1 MFSLEYKTKRNYNAR
16 IKELFAGK
24 KIIFMVSI
32 KLPDSSVLS
41 FDGQTSGADIAA
53 KIGPG
58 LAKAALA
65 VKVNGKLQD
74 LATPITTDAEIDII
88 TSKSPEGL
96 DIIRHT
102 CSHVMA
108 QAVQELYPETQVT
121 IGPSIE
127 NGFYYDFARK
137 TPFTP
142 ADLEAIEKK
151 MAEIVDRDEPIV
163 REEKPRGEAI
173 AFFKEKGEKYKVELI
188 EDLPADAVISFYRQ
202 GGFIDLC
209 RGPHLPSTGKVGK
222 AFKLMKVAG
231 AYWRGDSSRE
241 QLQRIYGTA
250 WADKKAL
257 DAYLVQLEEAEKRD
271 HRKLGREMDLFH
283 FEDVAPGDI
292 FWHPHGWTLF
302 QTLINYLRKRQND
315 VGYVEINTPQIMD
328 RVLWETSGHWDWYRE
343 NMFTTEIEDRVYC
356 VKPMNCP
363 GGILVFKQGIKSYRD
378 LPQYIAEFGRVHR
391 YEASGAI
398 HGLFRVRAFT
408 QDDAHIFC
416 TPEQLED
423 ECQKVVRLMLDIYD
437 AFGLKDVSIKLS
449 TRPAERIG
457 ADELWDKTETALAQA
472 LTDMGYQYTLNPGD
486 GAFYGPKLDFKVKDA
501 IGREWQLGTLQVDMN
516 LPERF
521 DVSYIGEDGEKHRPI
536 MLHRALFGSLER
548 FTGIMIEH
556 YAGKFPFWLAP
567 LQVVVATITDEGND
581 YAKEVLAALK
591 KAGIRAEI
599 DLRNEKISYKIRE
612 HSLKKVPVMLVIG
625 KKETADQTV
634 TIRRLGQEKQETL
647 ALSDVIAKLKAEA
660 VWPHIDE

>member
-1 MFSLEYKTKRNYNAR
+1 
-16 IKELFAGK
+16 
-24 KIIFMVSI
+24 MVSI
-32 KLPDSSVLS
+32 TLPDNSKLEFEGSV
-41 FDGQTSGADIAA
+41 TGADIAA
-53 KIGPG
+53 KIGAG

-65 VKVNGKLQD
+65 VNINGTPAD
-74 LATPITTDAEIDII
+74 LSTPITTDAAVDVV
-88 TSKSPEGL
+88 TSKSQQGL
-96 DIIRHT
+96 DILRHT

-108 QAVQELYPETQVT
+108 QAVKELYPDAQVT
-121 IGPSIE
+121 IGPAVE
-127 NGFYYDFARK
+127 NGFYYDFARE

-142 ADLEAIEKK
+142 ADLEKIEQR
-151 MAEIVDRDEPIV
+151 MAEIVDRDERIV
-163 REEKPRGEAI
+163 REEKSREDAI
-173 AFFKEKGEKYKVELI
+173 KFFRDKGEKYKVELI
-188 EDLPADAVISFYRQ
+188 EDLPEGATISFYTQ
-202 GGFIDLC
+202 GGFTDLC
-209 RGPHLPSTGKVGK
+209 RGPHLPSTGKLGK

-257 DAYLVQLEEAEKRD
+257 DAYLTQLEEAEKRD
-271 HRKLGREMDLFH
+271 HRRLGREMDLFH
-283 FEDVAPGDI
+283 FEEVAPGDI

-302 QTLINYLRKRQND
+302 QTLIDYERKRQNAA
-315 VGYVEINTPQIMD
+315 GYVEINTPQIMD

-343 NMFTTEIEDRVYC
+343 NMFTTTIEDRVYC

-378 LPQYIAEFGRVHR
+378 LPQYVAEFGRVHR

-416 TPEQLED
+416 TPEQLEE
-423 ECQKVVRLMLDIYD
+423 ECQKVVRLMLSIYD
-437 AFGLKDVSIKLS
+437 AFGLKEVSIKLS
-449 TRPAERIG
+449 TRPDERIG
-457 ADELWDKTETALAQA
+457 SDELWDKTETALAQA
-472 LTDMGYQYTLNPGD
+472 LTDMGYEYTLNPGD

-556 YAGKFPFWLAP
+556 YAGKFPFWMAP
-567 LQVVVATITDEGND
+567 LQVVVATITSDGDD
-581 YAKEVLAALK
+581 YAEKVCKLLK
-591 KAGIRAEI
+591 KNGIRAEL
-599 DLRNEKISYKIRE
+599 DTRNEKINYKVRE

-625 KKETADQTV
+625 KREAAEETVAV
-634 TIRRLGQEKQETL
+634 RRLGQDKQEVL
-647 ALSDVIAKLKAEA
+647 ALNDAIAKLVKEAEM
-660 VWPHIDE
+660 PLLED

>member
-1 MFSLEYKTKRNYNAR
+1 
-16 IKELFAGK
+16 
-24 KIIFMVSI
+24 MVSI

-41 FDGQTSGADIAA
+41 FDGTTDGARIAA
-53 KIGPG
+53 RIGAG

-65 VKVNGKLQD
+65 IKVNGKLQD
-74 LATPITTDAEIDII
+74 LATPIASDADIDIV
-88 TSKSPEGL
+88 TAKSPEGL
-96 DIIRHT
+96 GIIRHT

-121 IGPSIE
+121 IGPAIE
-127 NGFYYDFARK
+127 NGFYYDFAREK
-137 TPFTP
+137 PFTP
-142 ADLEAIEKK
+142 ADLEAIEKR
-151 MAEIVDRDEPIV
+151 MAEIVDRDEPIA
-163 REEKPRGEAI
+163 REEKTREDAI
-173 AFFKEKGEKYKVELI
+173 AYFKNRGEKYKVELI

-202 GGFIDLC
+202 GDFVDLC

-343 NMFTTEIEDRVYC
+343 NMFTTTIEDRVFC

-391 YEASGAI
+391 YEASGAL

-449 TRPAERIG
+449 TRPDERIG

-472 LTDMGYQYTLNPGD
+472 LTDMGYKYTLNPGD

-521 DVSYIGEDGEKHRPI
+521 DVTYIGEDGEKHRPI

-567 LQVVVATITDEGND
+567 VQAVVATITDDGDE
-581 YAKEVLAALK
+581 YAAEVVKALK

-612 HSLKKVPVMLVIG
+612 HSLKKVPVVLVIG
-625 KKETADQTV
+625 KKEAADKTV

-647 ALSDVIAKLKAEA
+647 ALGDVIAKLTAESA
-660 VWPHIDE
+660 WPHIEE

>member
-1 MFSLEYKTKRNYNAR
+1 
-16 IKELFAGK
+16 
-24 KIIFMVSI
+24 MVSI

-41 FDGQTSGADIAA
+41 FDGATDGAQIAA
-53 KIGPG
+53 KIGAG

-65 VKVNGKLQD
+65 IKVNGKLQD
-74 LATPITTDAEIDII
+74 LATPIASDADIDII
-88 TSKSPEGL
+88 TAKSPEGL

-121 IGPSIE
+121 IGPAIE
-127 NGFYYDFARK
+127 NGFYYDFAREK
-137 TPFTP
+137 PFTL
-142 ADLEAIEKK
+142 ADLEAIEKR
-151 MAEIVDRDEPIV
+151 MAEIVDRDEPVV
-163 REEKPRGEAI
+163 REEKSREDAI
-173 AFFKEKGEKYKVELI
+173 AFFKNKGEKYKVELI

-202 GGFIDLC
+202 GDFIDLC

-343 NMFTTEIEDRVYC
+343 NMFTTTIEDRVFC

-391 YEASGAI
+391 YEASGAL

-416 TPEQLED
+416 TPEQLEN

-472 LTDMGYQYTLNPGD
+472 LTDMGYKYTLNPGD

-567 LQVVVATITDEGND
+567 VQAVVATITDDGDE
-581 YAKEVLAALK
+581 YAAEVVKALK

-612 HSLKKVPVMLVIG
+612 HSLKKVPVVLVIG
-625 KKETADQTV
+625 KKEAADKTV

-647 ALSDVIAKLKAEA
+647 ALGDVVAKLTAEA
-660 VWPHIDE
+660 AWPHIED

>member
-1 MFSLEYKTKRNYNAR
+1 
-16 IKELFAGK
+16 
-24 KIIFMVSI
+24 MVSI

-41 FDGQTSGADIAA
+41 FDGQTSGAEIAA

-74 LATPITTDAEIDII
+74 LATPITADADIDVI
-88 TSKSPEGL
+88 TAKSPEGL

-121 IGPSIE
+121 IGPAIE
-127 NGFYYDFARK
+127 NGFYYDFARE

-163 REEKPRGEAI
+163 REEKPRDEAI
-173 AFFKEKGEKYKVELI
+173 AFFKGKGEKYKVELI
-188 EDLPADAVISFYRQ
+188 KDLPADAVISFYRQ

-257 DAYLVQLEEAEKRD
+257 DAYLLQLEEAEKRD

-437 AFGLKDVSIKLS
+437 AFGLKDVNIKLS

-521 DVSYIGEDGEKHRPI
+521 DVSYVGEDGEKHRPI

-612 HSLKKVPVMLVIG
+612 HSLKKVPIMLVIG
-625 KKETADQTV
+625 KKEAADHTV

-647 ALSDVIAKLKAEA
+647 ALNDVIAKLKTEA
-660 VWPHIDE
+660 AWPHIEE

>member
-1 MFSLEYKTKRNYNAR
+1 
-16 IKELFAGK
+16 
-24 KIIFMVSI
+24 MVSI
-32 KLPDSSVLS
+32 ILPDNSKLD
-41 FDGQTSGADIAA
+41 FAGQVTGEEVAA
-53 KIGPG
+53 KIGAG

-65 VKVNGKLQD
+65 IKVNGKLTD
-74 LATPITTDAEIDII
+74 LSTPITTDATVDVI
-88 TSKSPEGL
+88 TAKSPEGL
-96 DIIRHT
+96 DILRHT

-108 QAVQELYPETQVT
+108 EAVKELYPETQVT
-121 IGPSIE
+121 IGPSVE
-127 NGFYYDFARK
+127 NGFYYDFARA

-142 ADLEAIEKK
+142 ADLEAIEKR
-151 MAEIVDRDEPIV
+151 MAEIVNRDEKIV
-163 REEKPRGEAI
+163 REEKSREDALN
-173 AFFKEKGEKYKVELI
+173 FFKAKGEKYKVELI
-188 EDLPADAVISFYRQ
+188 EDLPEAETISFYRQ
-202 GGFIDLC
+202 GDFIDLC
-209 RGPHLPSTGKVGK
+209 RGPHLPSTGKLGK

-271 HRKLGREMDLFH
+271 HRRLGKEMDLFH
-283 FEDVAPGDI
+283 FEDVAPGDV

-302 QTLINYLRKRQND
+302 QTLIDYERRRQNNA
-315 VGYVEINTPQIMD
+315 GYVEINTPQIMD

-343 NMFTTEIEDRVYC
+343 NMFTTTIEDRVYC

-416 TPEQLED
+416 TPEQLEE

-437 AFGLKDVSIKLS
+437 AFGLKEVSIKLS

-472 LTDMGYQYTLNPGD
+472 LTDMGYEYTLNPGD

-556 YAGKFPFWLAP
+556 YAGKFPFWMAP
-567 LQVVVATITDEGND
+567 LQVVVATITSDGDE
-581 YAKEVLAALK
+581 YAKEVCAALK
-591 KAGIRAEI
+591 KAGIRAEL
-599 DLRNEKISYKIRE
+599 DLRNEKINYKVRE
-612 HSLKKVPVMLVIG
+612 HSVKKVPVMLVIG
-625 KKETADQTV
+625 KREAAERTV
-634 TIRRLGQEKQETL
+634 AIRRLGQDKQEVL
-647 ALSDVIAKLKAEA
+647 ALDEALAKLVKEAEM
-660 VWPHIDE
+660 PHLDD

>member
-1 MFSLEYKTKRNYNAR
+1 
-16 IKELFAGK
+16 
-24 KIIFMVSI
+24 MVSI

-41 FDGQTSGADIAA
+41 FDGQTSGAEIAA

-74 LATPITTDAEIDII
+74 LATPITADADIDVI
-88 TSKSPEGL
+88 TAKSPEGL

-121 IGPSIE
+121 IGPAIE
-127 NGFYYDFARK
+127 NGFYYDFARE

-163 REEKPRGEAI
+163 REEKPRDEAI

-257 DAYLVQLEEAEKRD
+257 DAYLLQLEEAEKRD

-449 TRPAERIG
+449 TRPADRIG

-625 KKETADQTV
+625 KKEAADHTV

-647 ALSDVIAKLKAEA
+647 ALNDVIAKLKTEA
-660 VWPHIDE
+660 VWPHIEE

>member
-1 MFSLEYKTKRNYNAR
+1 
-16 IKELFAGK
+16 
-24 KIIFMVSI
+24 MVSI

-41 FDGQTSGADIAA
+41 FDGQTSGAEIAA

-74 LATPITTDAEIDII
+74 LATPITADADIDVI
-88 TSKSPEGL
+88 TAKSPEGL

-121 IGPSIE
+121 IGPAIE
-127 NGFYYDFARK
+127 NGFYYDFARE

-163 REEKPRGEAI
+163 REEKPRDEAI
-173 AFFKEKGEKYKVELI
+173 AFFKEKGEKYKIELI

-257 DAYLVQLEEAEKRD
+257 DAYLLQLEEAEKRD

-591 KAGIRAEI
+591 KADIRAEI

-625 KKETADQTV
+625 KKEAADHTV

-647 ALSDVIAKLKAEA
+647 ALNDVIAKLKTEA
-660 VWPHIDE
+660 VWPHIEE

>member
-1 MFSLEYKTKRNYNAR
+1 
-16 IKELFAGK
+16 
-24 KIIFMVSI
+24 MVSI
-32 KLPDSSVLS
+32 RLPDSSQLS
-41 FDGQTSGADIAA
+41 FDGQTSGAEIAA
-53 KIGPG
+53 RIGPG

-65 VKVNGKLQD
+65 IKVNGKAQD
-74 LATPITTDAEIDII
+74 LATPITQDADIDII
-88 TSKSPEGL
+88 TAKSPEGL

-108 QAVQELYPETQVT
+108 EAVQELYPETQVT

-142 ADLEAIEKK
+142 TDLEAIEKK
-151 MAEIVDRDEPIV
+151 MAEIIDRDETIV
-163 REEKPRGEAI
+163 REEKPRAEAI
-173 AFFKEKGEKYKVELI
+173 KFFKDKGEKYKVELI
-188 EDLPADAVISFYRQ
+188 EDLPADAVISFYKQ
-202 GGFIDLC
+202 GNFIDLC

-257 DAYLVQLEEAEKRD
+257 DAYLLQLEEAEKRD

-302 QTLINYLRKRQND
+302 QTLIDYERKRQNAE
-315 VGYVEINTPQIMD
+315 GYVEINTPQIMD

-343 NMFTTEIEDRVYC
+343 NMFTTTIEDRVYC

-398 HGLFRVRAFT
+398 HGLFRVRGFT

-416 TPEQLED
+416 TPEQLEE
-423 ECQKVVRLMLDIYD
+423 ECQKVVRLMLSIYE
-437 AFGLKDVSIKLS
+437 AFDLKDINIKLS
-449 TRPAERIG
+449 TRPEKRIG
-457 ADELWDKTETALAQA
+457 SDELWDHTEAALAKA
-472 LTDMGYQYTLNPGD
+472 LTDMGYKYTLNPGD
-486 GAFYGPKLDFKVKDA
+486 GAFYGPKLDFKVKDT

-548 FTGIMIEH
+548 FTGIMIEN

-567 LQVVVATITDEGND
+567 VQAVVATITDEGND
-581 YAKEVLAALK
+581 YAREVLKALK
-591 KAGIRAEI
+591 KAGIRAEL
-599 DLRNEKISYKIRE
+599 DLRNEKINYKIRE

-625 KKETADQTV
+625 KKEAAEHTL

-647 ALSDVIAKLKAEA
+647 ALDDVIAKLVKEA
-660 VWPHIDE
+660 ALPLMEN

>member
-1 MFSLEYKTKRNYNAR
+1 
-16 IKELFAGK
+16 
-24 KIIFMVSI
+24 MVSI
-32 KLPDSSVLS
+32 TLPDNSKLEFEGSV
-41 FDGQTSGADIAA
+41 TGADVAA
-53 KIGPG
+53 KIGTG

-65 VKVNGKLQD
+65 VNINGTPAD
-74 LATPITTDAEIDII
+74 LSTPITTDAAVDVV
-88 TSKSPEGL
+88 TSKSQQGL
-96 DIIRHT
+96 DILRHT

-108 QAVQELYPETQVT
+108 QAVKELYPDAQVT
-121 IGPSIE
+121 IGPAVE
-127 NGFYYDFARK
+127 NGFYYDFARE

-142 ADLEAIEKK
+142 ADLEKIEKR
-151 MAEIVDRDEPIV
+151 MAEIVDRDERIV
-163 REEKPRGEAI
+163 REEKSREDAI
-173 AFFKEKGEKYKVELI
+173 KFFRDKGEKYKVELI
-188 EDLPADAVISFYRQ
+188 EDLPEGATISFYTQ
-202 GGFIDLC
+202 GGFTDLC
-209 RGPHLPSTGKVGK
+209 RGPHLPSTGKLGK

-257 DAYLVQLEEAEKRD
+257 DAYLTQLEEAEKRD
-271 HRKLGREMDLFH
+271 HRRLGREMDLFH
-283 FEDVAPGDI
+283 FEEVAPGDI

-302 QTLINYLRKRQND
+302 QTLIDYERKRQNAA
-315 VGYVEINTPQIMD
+315 GYVEINTPQIMD

-343 NMFTTEIEDRVYC
+343 NMFTTTIEDRVYC

-378 LPQYIAEFGRVHR
+378 LPQYVAEFGRVHR

-416 TPEQLED
+416 TPEQLEE
-423 ECQKVVRLMLDIYD
+423 ECQKVVRLMLSIYD
-437 AFGLKDVSIKLS
+437 AFGLKEVSIKLS
-449 TRPAERIG
+449 TRPDERIG
-457 ADELWDKTETALAQA
+457 SDELWDKTETALAQA
-472 LTDMGYQYTLNPGD
+472 LTDMGYEYTLNPGD

-556 YAGKFPFWLAP
+556 YAGKFPFWMAP
-567 LQVVVATITDEGND
+567 LQVVVATITSDGDD
-581 YAKEVLAALK
+581 YAEKVCKLLK
-591 KAGIRAEI
+591 KNGIRAEL
-599 DLRNEKISYKIRE
+599 DTRNEKINYKVRE

-625 KKETADQTV
+625 KREAAEETVAV
-634 TIRRLGQEKQETL
+634 RRLGQDKQEVL
-647 ALSDVIAKLKAEA
+647 ALNDAIAKLVKEAEM
-660 VWPHIDE
+660 PLLED

>member
-1 MFSLEYKTKRNYNAR
+1 
-16 IKELFAGK
+16 
-24 KIIFMVSI
+24 MVSI

-41 FDGQTSGADIAA
+41 FDGQTSGAEIAA

-74 LATPITTDAEIDII
+74 LATPITADADIDVI
-88 TSKSPEGL
+88 TAKSPEGL

-121 IGPSIE
+121 IGPAIE
-127 NGFYYDFARK
+127 NGFYYDFARE

-163 REEKPRGEAI
+163 REEKPRDEAI

-188 EDLPADAVISFYRQ
+188 ENLPADAVISFYKQ

-257 DAYLVQLEEAEKRD
+257 DAYLLQLEEAEKRD

-437 AFGLKDVSIKLS
+437 AFGLKEVNIKLS

-521 DVSYIGEDGEKHRPI
+521 DVSYVGEDGEKHRPI

-625 KKETADQTV
+625 KKEAADHTV

-647 ALSDVIAKLKAEA
+647 ALNDVIAKLKTEA
-660 VWPHIDE
+660 AWPHIEE

>member
-1 MFSLEYKTKRNYNAR
+1 
-16 IKELFAGK
+16 
-24 KIIFMVSI
+24 MVSI
-32 KLPDSSVLS
+32 ILPDNSKLD
-41 FDGQTSGADIAA
+41 FAGQVTGEEVAA
-53 KIGPG
+53 KIGAG

-65 VKVNGKLQD
+65 IKVNGKLTD
-74 LATPITTDAEIDII
+74 LSTPITTDATVDVI
-88 TSKSPEGL
+88 TAKSPEGL
-96 DIIRHT
+96 DILRHT

-108 QAVQELYPETQVT
+108 EAVKELYPETQVT
-121 IGPSIE
+121 IGPSVE
-127 NGFYYDFARK
+127 NGFYYDFARA

-142 ADLEAIEKK
+142 ADLEAIEKR
-151 MAEIVDRDEPIV
+151 MAEIVDRDEKIV
-163 REEKPRGEAI
+163 REEKSREDALN
-173 AFFKEKGEKYKVELI
+173 FFKAKGEKYKVELI
-188 EDLPADAVISFYRQ
+188 EDLPETETISFYRQ
-202 GGFIDLC
+202 GDFIDLC
-209 RGPHLPSTGKVGK
+209 RGPHLPSTGKLGK

-271 HRKLGREMDLFH
+271 HRRLGKEMDLFH
-283 FEDVAPGDI
+283 FEDVAPGDV

-302 QTLINYLRKRQND
+302 QTLIDYERRRQNNA
-315 VGYVEINTPQIMD
+315 GYVEINTPQIMD

-343 NMFTTEIEDRVYC
+343 NMFTTTIEDRVYC

-416 TPEQLED
+416 TPEQLEE

-437 AFGLKDVSIKLS
+437 AFGLKEVSIKLS

-472 LTDMGYQYTLNPGD
+472 LTDMGYEYTLNPGD

-556 YAGKFPFWLAP
+556 YAGKFPFWMAP
-567 LQVVVATITDEGND
+567 LQVVVATITSDGDE
-581 YAKEVLAALK
+581 YAKEVCAALK
-591 KAGIRAEI
+591 KAGIRAEL
-599 DLRNEKISYKIRE
+599 DLRNEKINYKVRE
-612 HSLKKVPVMLVIG
+612 HSVKKVPVMLVIG
-625 KKETADQTV
+625 KREAAERTV
-634 TIRRLGQEKQETL
+634 AIRRLGQDKQEVL
-647 ALSDVIAKLKAEA
+647 ALDEALAKLVKEAEM
-660 VWPHIDE
+660 PHLDD

>member
-1 MFSLEYKTKRNYNAR
+1 
-16 IKELFAGK
+16 
-24 KIIFMVSI
+24 MVSI
-32 KLPDSSVLS
+32 KLPDSSALS
-41 FDGQTSGADIAA
+41 FDGQTSGAEIAA

-74 LATPITTDAEIDII
+74 LATPITTDADIDII
-88 TSKSPEGL
+88 TAKSPEGL

-121 IGPSIE
+121 IGPAIE
-127 NGFYYDFARK
+127 NGFYYDFARE

-188 EDLPADAVISFYRQ
+188 EDLPEDAVISFYRQ

-257 DAYLVQLEEAEKRD
+257 DAYLLQLEEAEKRD

-437 AFGLKDVSIKLS
+437 AFGLKDVNIKLS

-472 LTDMGYQYTLNPGD
+472 LTDMGYEYTLNPGD
-486 GAFYGPKLDFKVKDA
+486 GAFYGPKQDFKVKDA

-567 LQVVVATITDEGND
+567 LQVVVATITDEGNA
-581 YAKEVLAALK
+581 YAREVLAALK

-625 KKETADQTV
+625 KKEAADHTV

-647 ALSDVIAKLKAEA
+647 ALDDVIAKLKTEA
-660 VWPHIDE
+660 AWPHIEE

>member
-1 MFSLEYKTKRNYNAR
+1 
-16 IKELFAGK
+16 
-24 KIIFMVSI
+24 MVSI

-41 FDGQTSGADIAA
+41 FDGQTSGAEIAA

-74 LATPITTDAEIDII
+74 LATPITADADIDVI
-88 TSKSPEGL
+88 TAKSPEGL

-121 IGPSIE
+121 IGPAIE
-127 NGFYYDFARK
+127 NGFYYDFARE

-163 REEKPRGEAI
+163 REEKPRDEAI
-173 AFFKEKGEKYKVELI
+173 AFFKGKGEKYKVELI

-257 DAYLVQLEEAEKRD
+257 DAYLLQLEEAEKRD

-437 AFGLKDVSIKLS
+437 AFGLKDVNIKLS

-521 DVSYIGEDGEKHRPI
+521 DVSYVGEDGEKHRPI

-625 KKETADQTV
+625 KKEAADHTV

-647 ALSDVIAKLKAEA
+647 ALNDVIAKLKTEA
-660 VWPHIDE
+660 AWPHIEE

>member
-1 MFSLEYKTKRNYNAR
+1 ML
-16 IKELFAGK
+16 
-24 KIIFMVSI
+24 SI
-32 KLPDSSVLS
+32 KLPDNSVLS
-41 FDGQTSGADIAA
+41 FDAPVSGADVAA
-53 KIGPG
+53 KIGAG

-74 LATPITTDAEIDII
+74 LATPITSDADIDII
-88 TSKSPEGL
+88 TAKSPEGL
-96 DIIRHT
+96 TIIRHT

-121 IGPSIE
+121 IGPAIE
-127 NGFYYDFARK
+127 DGFYYDFARP
-137 TPFTP
+137 TPFTLT
-142 ADLEAIEKK
+142 DLEAIEKR
-151 MAEIVDRDEPIV
+151 MAEIVDRDEQIV
-163 REEKPRGEAI
+163 RIEKKREDAI
-173 AFFKEKGEKYKVELI
+173 EFFKNKGEKYKVELI
-188 EDLPADAVISFYRQ
+188 EDLPAGETISFYRQ
-202 GGFIDLC
+202 GDFIDLC

-231 AYWRGDSSRE
+231 AYWRGDSNRE

-257 DAYLVQLEEAEKRD
+257 DAYLTRLEEAEKRD

-283 FEDVAPGDI
+283 FEEVAPGDI

-302 QTLINYLRKRQND
+302 QTLINYLRKRQDD

-343 NMFTTEIEDRVYC
+343 NMFTTTIEDRVYC

-363 GGILVFKQGIKSYRD
+363 GGILVFKQGLKSYRD

-391 YEASGAI
+391 YEASGAL

-437 AFGLKDVSIKLS
+437 AFGLKDVNIKLS

-457 ADELWDKTETALAQA
+457 ADELWDKTEIALAQA
-472 LTDMGYQYTLNPGD
+472 LTDMGYEYTLNPGD

-521 DVSYIGEDGEKHRPI
+521 DVSYVGEDGEKHRPI

-567 LQVVVATITDEGND
+567 VQAVVATITDDGDE
-581 YAKEVLAALK
+581 YAKEVQKAMK
-591 KAGIRAEI
+591 KAGLRVEL
-599 DLRNEKISYKIRE
+599 DLRNEKISYKVRE
-612 HSLKKVPVMLVIG
+612 HSMKKVPVIIAIG
-625 KKETADQTV
+625 KREAAEHTV
-634 TIRRLGQEKQETL
+634 ALRRLGEDKQEVL
-647 ALSDVIAKLKAEA
+647 PLSEAIAKLTAEA
-660 VWPHIDE
+660 AWPHIED

>member
-1 MFSLEYKTKRNYNAR
+1 
-16 IKELFAGK
+16 
-24 KIIFMVSI
+24 MVSI
-32 KLPDSSVLS
+32 ILPDNSKLD
-41 FDGQTSGADIAA
+41 FAGQVTGEEVAA
-53 KIGPG
+53 KIGAG

-65 VKVNGKLQD
+65 IKVNGKLTD
-74 LATPITTDAEIDII
+74 LSTPITTDATVDVI
-88 TSKSPEGL
+88 TAKSPEGL
-96 DIIRHT
+96 DILRHT

-108 QAVQELYPETQVT
+108 EAVKELYPETQVT
-121 IGPSIE
+121 IGPSVE
-127 NGFYYDFARK
+127 NGFYYDFARA

-142 ADLEAIEKK
+142 ADLEAIEKR
-151 MAEIVDRDEPIV
+151 MAEIVDRDEKIV
-163 REEKPRGEAI
+163 REEKSREDALN
-173 AFFKEKGEKYKVELI
+173 FFKAKGEKYKVELI
-188 EDLPADAVISFYRQ
+188 EDLPETETISFYRQ
-202 GGFIDLC
+202 GDFIDLC
-209 RGPHLPSTGKVGK
+209 RGPHLPSTGKLGK

-257 DAYLVQLEEAEKRD
+257 DAYLHQLEEAEKRD
-271 HRKLGREMDLFH
+271 HRRLGKEMDLFH
-283 FEDVAPGDI
+283 FEDVAPGDV

-302 QTLINYLRKRQND
+302 QTLIDYERRRQNNA
-315 VGYVEINTPQIMD
+315 GYVEINTPQIMD

-343 NMFTTEIEDRVYC
+343 NMFTTTIEDRVYC

-416 TPEQLED
+416 TPEQLEE

-437 AFGLKDVSIKLS
+437 AFGLKEVSIKLS

-472 LTDMGYQYTLNPGD
+472 LTDMGYEYTLNPGD

-556 YAGKFPFWLAP
+556 YAGKFPFWMAP
-567 LQVVVATITDEGND
+567 LQVVVATITSDGDE
-581 YAKEVLAALK
+581 YAEEVCAALK
-591 KAGIRAEI
+591 KAGIRAEL
-599 DLRNEKISYKIRE
+599 DLRNEKINYKVRE
-612 HSLKKVPVMLVIG
+612 HSVKKVPVMLVIG
-625 KKETADQTV
+625 KREAAERTV
-634 TIRRLGQEKQETL
+634 AIRRLGQDKQEVL
-647 ALSDVIAKLKAEA
+647 ALDEALAKLVKEAEM
-660 VWPHIDE
+660 PHLDD

>member
-1 MFSLEYKTKRNYNAR
+1 
-16 IKELFAGK
+16 
-24 KIIFMVSI
+24 MVSI

-41 FDGQTSGADIAA
+41 FDGATDGAQIAA
-53 KIGPG
+53 KIGAG

-65 VKVNGKLQD
+65 IKVNGKLQD
-74 LATPITTDAEIDII
+74 LATPIASDADIDII
-88 TSKSPEGL
+88 TAKSPEGL

-121 IGPSIE
+121 IGPAIE
-127 NGFYYDFARK
+127 NGFYYDFAREK
-137 TPFTP
+137 PFTL
-142 ADLEAIEKK
+142 ADLEAIEKR
-151 MAEIVDRDEPIV
+151 MAEIVDRDEPIM
-163 REEKPRGEAI
+163 REEKSREDAI
-173 AFFKEKGEKYKVELI
+173 AFFKNKGEKYKVELI

-202 GGFIDLC
+202 GDFIDLC

-343 NMFTTEIEDRVYC
+343 NMFTTTIEDRVFC

-391 YEASGAI
+391 YEASGAL

-472 LTDMGYQYTLNPGD
+472 LTDMGYKYTLNPGD

-567 LQVVVATITDEGND
+567 VQAVVATITDDGDE
-581 YAKEVLAALK
+581 YAAEVVKALK

-612 HSLKKVPVMLVIG
+612 HSLKKVPVVLVIG
-625 KKETADQTV
+625 KKEAADKTV

-647 ALSDVIAKLKAEA
+647 ALGDVVAKLTAEA
-660 VWPHIDE
+660 AWPHIED

>member
-1 MFSLEYKTKRNYNAR
+1 
-16 IKELFAGK
+16 
-24 KIIFMVSI
+24 MVSI

-41 FDGQTSGADIAA
+41 FDGATDGAQIAA
-53 KIGPG
+53 KIGAG

-65 VKVNGKLQD
+65 IKVNGKLQD
-74 LATPITTDAEIDII
+74 LATPIASDADIDII
-88 TSKSPEGL
+88 TAKSPEGL

-121 IGPSIE
+121 IGPAIE
-127 NGFYYDFARK
+127 NGFYYDFAREK
-137 TPFTP
+137 PFTL
-142 ADLEAIEKK
+142 ADLEAIEKR
-151 MAEIVDRDEPIV
+151 MAEIVDRDEPIA
-163 REEKPRGEAI
+163 REEKSREDAI
-173 AFFKEKGEKYKVELI
+173 AFFKNKGEKYKVELI

-202 GGFIDLC
+202 GDFIDLC

-343 NMFTTEIEDRVYC
+343 NMFTTTIEDRVFC

-391 YEASGAI
+391 YEASGAL

-472 LTDMGYQYTLNPGD
+472 LTDMGYKYTLNPGD

-567 LQVVVATITDEGND
+567 VQAVVATITDDGDE
-581 YAKEVLAALK
+581 YAAEVVKALK

-612 HSLKKVPVMLVIG
+612 HSLKKVPVVLVIG
-625 KKETADQTV
+625 KKEAADKTV

-647 ALSDVIAKLKAEA
+647 ALGDVVAKLTAEA
-660 VWPHIDE
+660 AWPHIED

>member
-1 MFSLEYKTKRNYNAR
+1 M
-16 IKELFAGK
+16 I
-24 KIIFMVSI
+24 SI
-32 KLPDSSVLS
+32 TLPDQSVLN
-41 FDGQTSGADIAA
+41 FDSKITGMDVAT
-53 KIGPG
+53 KIGAG

-65 VKVNGKLQD
+65 IRVNGKLQD
-74 LATPITTDAEIDII
+74 LSTPICENASIDII
-88 TSKSPEGL
+88 TAKSEEGL
-96 DIIRHT
+96 SIIRHT

-108 QAVQELYPETQVT
+108 EAVQELYPETQVT

-142 ADLEAIEKK
+142 ADLEKIEKK
-151 MAEIVDRDEPIV
+151 MAEIVDRDEKLV
-163 REEKPRGEAI
+163 RMEKPRKEAI
-173 AFFKEKGEKYKVELI
+173 KFFEEKGEKYKVELI
-188 EDLPADAVISFYRQ
+188 NDLPEDAVISLYQQ
-202 GGFIDLC
+202 GNYVDLC
-209 RGPHLPSTGKVGK
+209 RGPHVPSTGKVGK

-231 AYWRGDSSRE
+231 AYWRGDSTRE

-250 WADKKAL
+250 WADKKDL
-257 DAYLVQLEEAEKRD
+257 DAYITQLEEAEKRD
-271 HRKLGREMDLFH
+271 HRRIGKEMDLFH

-302 QTLINYLRKRQND
+302 QTLINYLRKRQD
-315 VGYVEINTPQIMD
+315 EAGYVEINTPQIMD

-343 NMFTTEIEDRVYC
+343 NMFTTTIEDRTYC

-391 YEASGAI
+391 YEASGAL
-398 HGLFRVRAFT
+398 HGLLRVRAFT

-416 TPEQLED
+416 TPEQLEE
-423 ECQKVVRLMLDIYD
+423 ECQKVVKLMLDIYA
-437 AFGLKDVSIKLS
+437 AFDLNDVTIKLS
-449 TRPAERIG
+449 TRPSERIG
-457 ADELWDKTETALAQA
+457 SDELWDKTEAALAKA
-472 LTDMGYQYTLNPGD
+472 LEDMGYKYTLNPGD

-548 FTGIMIEH
+548 FTGIMIENCT
-556 YAGKFPFWLAP
+556 GKFPLWLAP
-567 LQVVVATITDEGND
+567 VQAVVATITEETID
-581 YAKEVLAALK
+581 YAKQVVKAMK
-591 KAGIRAEI
+591 KAGLRVEL
-599 DLRNEKISYKIRE
+599 DSRNEKISYKVRE
-612 HSLKKVPVMLVIG
+612 HSLKKVPVILAIG
-625 KKETADQTV
+625 KREAAEGTV
-634 TIRRLGQEKQETL
+634 ALRRLGSEKQEFMPMQQMIDML
-647 ALSDVIAKLKAEA
+647 VAEAKL
-660 VWPHIDE
+660 PHIED

>member
-1 MFSLEYKTKRNYNAR
+1 ML
-16 IKELFAGK
+16 
-24 KIIFMVSI
+24 SI
-32 KLPDSSVLS
+32 KLPDNTVLS
-41 FDGQTSGADIAA
+41 FDAPVSGADIAA
-53 KIGPG
+53 KIGAG

-65 VKVNGKLQD
+65 IKVNGKLQD
-74 LATPITTDAEIDII
+74 LATPIASDADIDII
-88 TSKSPEGL
+88 TAKSPEGL
-96 DIIRHT
+96 NIIRHT

-121 IGPSIE
+121 IGPAIE

-142 ADLEAIEKK
+142 ADLEAIEKR
-151 MAEIVDRDEPIV
+151 MAEIVDRDEQIV
-163 REEKPRGEAI
+163 RIEKKREDAI
-173 AFFKEKGEKYKVELI
+173 EFFKNKGEKYKVELI
-188 EDLPADAVISFYRQ
+188 EDLPAGETISFYRQ
-202 GGFIDLC
+202 GDFIDLC

-257 DAYLVQLEEAEKRD
+257 DAYLTQLEEAEKRD

-283 FEDVAPGDI
+283 FEEVAPGDI

-302 QTLINYLRKRQND
+302 QTLIDYERKRQNAE
-315 VGYVEINTPQIMD
+315 GYVEINTPQIMD

-343 NMFTTEIEDRVYC
+343 NMFTTTIEDRVYC

-416 TPEQLED
+416 TPEQLEE
-423 ECQKVVRLMLDIYD
+423 ECQKVVRLMLSIYE
-437 AFGLKDVSIKLS
+437 AFDLKEVNIKLS

-457 ADELWDKTETALAQA
+457 SDELWDHTEKALAQA
-472 LTDMGYQYTLNPGD
+472 LTDMGYKYTLNPGD

-548 FTGIMIEH
+548 FTGIMIEN

-567 LQVVVATITDEGND
+567 VQAVVATITDDGDE
-581 YAKEVLAALK
+581 YAKEVQKAMK
-591 KAGIRAEI
+591 KAGLRVEL
-599 DLRNEKISYKIRE
+599 DLRNEKISYKVRE
-612 HSLKKVPVMLVIG
+612 HSMKKVPVIIAIG
-625 KKETADQTV
+625 KREAAEHTV
-634 TIRRLGQEKQETL
+634 ALRRLGEDKQEVL
-647 ALSDVIAKLKAEA
+647 PLSEAIAKLTAEA
-660 VWPHIDE
+660 AWPHIED

>member
-1 MFSLEYKTKRNYNAR
+1 
-16 IKELFAGK
+16 
-24 KIIFMVSI
+24 MVSI

-41 FDGQTSGADIAA
+41 FDGQTSGAEIVA

-74 LATPITTDAEIDII
+74 LATPITADADIDVI
-88 TSKSPEGL
+88 TAKSPEGL

-121 IGPSIE
+121 IGPAIE
-127 NGFYYDFARK
+127 NGFYYDFARE

-163 REEKPRGEAI
+163 REEKPRDEAI
-173 AFFKEKGEKYKVELI
+173 AFFKGKGEKYKVELI
-188 EDLPADAVISFYRQ
+188 EDLPADAVISFYKQ

-257 DAYLVQLEEAEKRD
+257 DAYLLQLEEAEKRD

-437 AFGLKDVSIKLS
+437 AFGLKEVNIKLS

-521 DVSYIGEDGEKHRPI
+521 DVSYVGEDGEKHRPI

-625 KKETADQTV
+625 KKEAADHTV

-647 ALSDVIAKLKAEA
+647 ALNDVIAKLKTEA
-660 VWPHIDE
+660 AWPHIEE

>member
-1 MFSLEYKTKRNYNAR
+1 
-16 IKELFAGK
+16 
-24 KIIFMVSI
+24 MVSI

-41 FDGQTSGADIAA
+41 FDGATDGARIAA
-53 KIGPG
+53 RIGAG

-65 VKVNGKLQD
+65 IKVNGKLQD
-74 LATPITTDAEIDII
+74 LATPIASDADIDIV
-88 TSKSPEGL
+88 TAKSPEGL
-96 DIIRHT
+96 GIIRHT

-121 IGPSIE
+121 IGPAIE
-127 NGFYYDFARK
+127 NGFYYDFAREK
-137 TPFTP
+137 PFTP
-142 ADLEAIEKK
+142 ADLEAIEKR
-151 MAEIVDRDEPIV
+151 MAEIVDRDEPIA
-163 REEKPRGEAI
+163 REEKTREDAI
-173 AFFKEKGEKYKVELI
+173 AYFKNRGEKYKVELI

-202 GGFIDLC
+202 GDFVDLC

-343 NMFTTEIEDRVYC
+343 NMFTTTIEDRVFC

-391 YEASGAI
+391 YEASGAL

-449 TRPAERIG
+449 TRPDERIG

-472 LTDMGYQYTLNPGD
+472 LTDMGYKYTLNPGD

-521 DVSYIGEDGEKHRPI
+521 DVTYIGEDGEKHRPI

-567 LQVVVATITDEGND
+567 VQAVVATITDDGDE
-581 YAKEVLAALK
+581 YAAEVVKALK

-612 HSLKKVPVMLVIG
+612 HSLKKVPVVLVIG
-625 KKETADQTV
+625 KKEAADKTV

-647 ALSDVIAKLKAEA
+647 ALGDVIAKLTAESA
-660 VWPHIDE
+660 WPHIEE

>member
-1 MFSLEYKTKRNYNAR
+1 ML
-16 IKELFAGK
+16 
-24 KIIFMVSI
+24 SI
-32 KLPDSSVLS
+32 KLPDNSVLS
-41 FDGQTSGADIAA
+41 FDAPVSGADVAA
-53 KIGPG
+53 KIGAG

-74 LATPITTDAEIDII
+74 LATPITSDADIDII
-88 TSKSPEGL
+88 TAKSPEGL
-96 DIIRHT
+96 TIIRHT

-121 IGPSIE
+121 IGPAIE
-127 NGFYYDFARK
+127 DGFYYDFARP
-137 TPFTP
+137 TPFTLT
-142 ADLEAIEKK
+142 DLEAIEKR
-151 MAEIVDRDEPIV
+151 MAEIVDRDEQIV
-163 REEKPRGEAI
+163 RIEKKREDAI
-173 AFFKEKGEKYKVELI
+173 EFFKNKGEKYKVELI
-188 EDLPADAVISFYRQ
+188 EDLPAGETISFYRQ
-202 GGFIDLC
+202 GDFIGLC

-231 AYWRGDSSRE
+231 AYWRGDSNRE

-257 DAYLVQLEEAEKRD
+257 DAYLTRLEEAEKRD

-283 FEDVAPGDI
+283 FEEVAPGDI

-302 QTLINYLRKRQND
+302 QTLINYLRKRQDD

-343 NMFTTEIEDRVYC
+343 NMFTTTIEDRVYC

-363 GGILVFKQGIKSYRD
+363 GGILVFKQGLKSYRD

-391 YEASGAI
+391 YEASGAL

-437 AFGLKDVSIKLS
+437 AFGLKDVNIKLS

-457 ADELWDKTETALAQA
+457 ADELWDKTEIALAQA
-472 LTDMGYQYTLNPGD
+472 LTDMGYEYTLNPGD

-521 DVSYIGEDGEKHRPI
+521 DVSYVGEDGEKHRPI

-567 LQVVVATITDEGND
+567 VQAVVATITDDGDE
-581 YAKEVLAALK
+581 YAKEVQKAMK
-591 KAGIRAEI
+591 KAGLRVEL
-599 DLRNEKISYKIRE
+599 DLRNEKISYKVRE
-612 HSLKKVPVMLVIG
+612 HSMKKVPVIIAIG
-625 KKETADQTV
+625 KREAAEHTV
-634 TIRRLGQEKQETL
+634 ALRRLGEDKQEVL
-647 ALSDVIAKLKAEA
+647 PLSEAIAKLTAEA
-660 VWPHIDE
+660 AWPHIED

>member
-1 MFSLEYKTKRNYNAR
+1 
-16 IKELFAGK
+16 
-24 KIIFMVSI
+24 MVSI

-41 FDGQTSGADIAA
+41 FDGATDGAQIAA
-53 KIGPG
+53 KIGAG

-65 VKVNGKLQD
+65 IKVNGKLQD
-74 LATPITTDAEIDII
+74 LATPIASDADIDII
-88 TSKSPEGL
+88 TAKSPEGL

-121 IGPSIE
+121 IGPAIE
-127 NGFYYDFARK
+127 NGFYYDFAREK
-137 TPFTP
+137 PFTL
-142 ADLEAIEKK
+142 ADLEAIEKR
-151 MAEIVDRDEPIV
+151 MAEIVDRDEPVV
-163 REEKPRGEAI
+163 REEKSREDAI
-173 AFFKEKGEKYKVELI
+173 AFFKKKGEKYKVELI

-202 GGFIDLC
+202 GDFIDLC

-343 NMFTTEIEDRVYC
+343 NMFTTTIEDRVFC

-391 YEASGAI
+391 YEASGAL

-472 LTDMGYQYTLNPGD
+472 LTDMGYKYTLNPGD

-567 LQVVVATITDEGND
+567 VQAVVATITDDGDE
-581 YAKEVLAALK
+581 YAAEVVKALK

-612 HSLKKVPVMLVIG
+612 HSLKKVPVVLVIG
-625 KKETADQTV
+625 KKEAADKTV

-647 ALSDVIAKLKAEA
+647 ALGDVVAKLTAEA
-660 VWPHIDE
+660 AWPHIED

>member
-1 MFSLEYKTKRNYNAR
+1 M
-16 IKELFAGK
+16 
-24 KIIFMVSI
+24 
-32 KLPDSSVLS
+32 LS
-41 FDGQTSGADIAA
+41 FDEQVNGVQIAE
-53 KIGPG
+53 KIGPS

-65 VKVNGKLQD
+65 IKVNGKVQD
-74 LATPITTDAEIDII
+74 LTTPITTDAQIDII

-121 IGPSIE
+121 IGPAIE

-142 ADLEAIEKK
+142 EDLKAIEQK
-151 MAEIVDRDEPIV
+151 MSEIVDRNDPIV
-163 REEKPRGEAI
+163 REEKTRQEAI
-173 AFFKEKGEKYKVELI
+173 DFFKDKGEKYKVELI
-188 EDLPADAVISFYRQ
+188 EDLPEDSTITFYRQ
-202 GGFIDLC
+202 GDFIDLC

-257 DAYLVQLEEAEKRD
+257 DAYLLQLEEAEKRD

-283 FEDVAPGDI
+283 FEDIAPGDI

-302 QTLINYLRKRQND
+302 QTLIDYLRKRQND

-328 RVLWETSGHWDWYRE
+328 RVLWETSGHWGWYRE
-343 NMFTTEIEDRVYC
+343 NMFTTTIEDRVYC

-416 TPEQLED
+416 TPEQLEE

-437 AFGLKDVSIKLS
+437 AFDLKDVSIKLS

-457 ADELWDKTETALAQA
+457 ADELWDKTEAALAQA

-548 FTGIMIEH
+548 FTGIMIEN

-581 YAKEVLAALK
+581 YAKEVLKALK
-591 KAGIRAEI
+591 KAGIRAEA
-599 DLRNEKISYKIRE
+599 DLRNEKINYKIRE

-625 KKETADQTV
+625 KKEIADGTV
-634 TIRRLGQEKQETL
+634 TIRRLGQQNQETL
-647 ALSDVIAKLKAEA
+647 ALDEVIAKLKQEA
-660 VWPHIDE
+660 VLPHIDE

>member
-1 MFSLEYKTKRNYNAR
+1 
-16 IKELFAGK
+16 
-24 KIIFMVSI
+24 MVSI
-32 KLPDSSVLS
+32 RLPDSSELS
-41 FDGQTSGADIAA
+41 FDKPVSGAEIAA
-53 KIGPG
+53 KIGAG

-65 VKVNGKLQD
+65 IKVDGKLQD
-74 LATPITTDAEIDII
+74 LATPIAQDATIDII
-88 TSKSPEGL
+88 TAKSPEGL

-108 QAVQELYPETQVT
+108 EAVQELYPETQVT

-142 ADLEAIEKK
+142 ADLEAIEKR
-151 MAEIVDRDEPIV
+151 MAEIVDRDETIV
-163 REEKPRGEAI
+163 REEKQRDDAI
-173 AFFKEKGEKYKVELI
+173 KFFKDKGEKYKVELI
-188 EDLPADAVISFYRQ
+188 EDLPADAVISFYKQ
-202 GGFIDLC
+202 GKFIDLC

-257 DAYLVQLEEAEKRD
+257 DAYLLQLEEAEKRD

-283 FEDVAPGDI
+283 FEEVAPGDI

-302 QTLINYLRKRQND
+302 QTLIDYERKRQNAE
-315 VGYVEINTPQIMD
+315 GYVEINTPQIMD
-328 RVLWETSGHWDWYRE
+328 RVLWETSGHWNWYRE
-343 NMFTTEIEDRVYC
+343 NMFTTTIEDRVYC

-416 TPEQLED
+416 TPEQLEE
-423 ECQKVVRLMLDIYD
+423 ECQKVVRLMLSIYE
-437 AFGLKDVSIKLS
+437 AFDLKDVNIKLS

-457 ADELWDKTETALAQA
+457 SDELWDHTESALAKA
-472 LTDMGYQYTLNPGD
+472 LTDMGYKYTLNPGD

-548 FTGIMIEH
+548 FTGIMIEN

-567 LQVVVATITDEGND
+567 VQAVVATITAEGDD
-581 YAKEVLAALK
+581 YAKEVLKALK

-599 DLRNEKISYKIRE
+599 DLRNEKINYKIRE

-625 KKETADQTV
+625 KKEAAERTL

-647 ALSDVIAKLKAEA
+647 ALDDVIAKLVEEA
-660 VWPHIDE
+660 ALPLMKD

>member
-1 MFSLEYKTKRNYNAR
+1 
-16 IKELFAGK
+16 
-24 KIIFMVSI
+24 MVSI

-41 FDGQTSGADIAA
+41 FDGQTSGAEIAA

-74 LATPITTDAEIDII
+74 LATPVTADADIDVITA
-88 TSKSPEGL
+88 KSPEGL

-121 IGPSIE
+121 IGPAIE
-127 NGFYYDFARK
+127 NGFYYDFARE

-163 REEKPRGEAI
+163 REEKPRDEAI
-173 AFFKEKGEKYKVELI
+173 AFFKGKGEKYKVELI

-257 DAYLVQLEEAEKRD
+257 DAYLLQLEEAEKRD

-437 AFGLKDVSIKLS
+437 AFGLKDVNIKLS

-521 DVSYIGEDGEKHRPI
+521 DVSYVGEDGEKHRPI

-591 KAGIRAEI
+591 KADIRAEI

-625 KKETADQTV
+625 KKEAADHTV

-647 ALSDVIAKLKAEA
+647 ALNDVIAKLKTEA
-660 VWPHIDE
+660 AWPHIEE

>member
-1 MFSLEYKTKRNYNAR
+1 M
-16 IKELFAGK
+16 I
-24 KIIFMVSI
+24 SI
-32 KLPDSSVLS
+32 KLPDDSVLS
-41 FDGQTSGADIAA
+41 FEQTPTGFDVAARIGA
-53 KIGPG
+53 G

-65 VKVNGKLQD
+65 VKVNGTPVDLSTPVTQD
-74 LATPITTDAEIDII
+74 SAIDII
-88 TSKSPEGL
+88 TAKTPEGL
-96 DIIRHT
+96 EILRHT
-102 CSHVMA
+102 CAHVMA
-108 QAVQELYPETQVT
+108 QAVQELYPDTLVT
-121 IGPSIE
+121 IGPAIE

-142 ADLEAIEKK
+142 ADLEAIEKR
-151 MAEIVDRDEPIV
+151 MGEIVDRDEKIERKV
-163 REEKPRGEAI
+163 VSRADALK
-173 AFFKEKGEKYKVELI
+173 FFKEKGEKYKVELI
-188 EDLPADAVISFYRQ
+188 NDLPEDAVISMYAQ
-202 GGFIDLC
+202 GGFTDLC
-209 RGPHLPSTGKVGK
+209 RGPHLPSTAKLGK
-222 AFKLMKVAG
+222 AFKLTKVAG
-231 AYWRGDSSRE
+231 AYWRGDSKRE

-250 WADKKAL
+250 FGDKKAL
-257 DAYLVQLEEAEKRD
+257 EEYLRMMEEAEKRD
-271 HRKLGREMDLFH
+271 HRRLGREMNLFH

-292 FWHPHGWTLF
+292 FWHPKGWTLF
-302 QTLINYLRKRQND
+302 QTLISYLRKRQDD

-343 NMFTTEIEDRVYC
+343 NMFTTTIEDRVFC

-363 GGILVFKQGIKSYRD
+363 GGILVFKQGITSYRD

-391 YEASGAI
+391 YEASGAL

-437 AFGLKDVSIKLS
+437 AFGLKDVNIKLS
-449 TRPAERIG
+449 TRPDERIG
-457 ADELWDKTETALAQA
+457 ADELWDATESALAKA
-472 LTDMGYQYTLNPGD
+472 LTDMGYKYTLNPGD
-486 GAFYGPKLDFKVKDA
+486 GAFYGPKLDFKVRDA

-567 LQVVVATITDEGND
+567 VQAVVATITDEGD
-581 YAKEVLAALK
+581 AYAKEVAKLLK
-591 KAGIRAEI
+591 KAGLRVET
-599 DLRNEKISYKIRE
+599 DLRNEKINYKIRE
-612 HSLKKVPVMLVIG
+612 HSLQKVPVMLIIG
-625 KKETADQTV
+625 KREAEQRTLAV
-634 TIRRLGQEKQETL
+634 RRLGQEKQEVL
-647 ALSDVIAKLKAEA
+647 ALDAVIDTLVKEAKR
-660 VWPHIDE
+660 PHIEE

>member
-1 MFSLEYKTKRNYNAR
+1 
-16 IKELFAGK
+16 
-24 KIIFMVSI
+24 MVSI

-41 FDGQTSGADIAA
+41 FDGATDGARIAA
-53 KIGPG
+53 RIGAG

-65 VKVNGKLQD
+65 IKVNGKLQD
-74 LATPITTDAEIDII
+74 LATPIASDADIDIV
-88 TSKSPEGL
+88 TAKSPEGL
-96 DIIRHT
+96 GIIRHT

-121 IGPSIE
+121 IGPAIE
-127 NGFYYDFARK
+127 NGFYYDFAREK
-137 TPFTP
+137 PFTP
-142 ADLEAIEKK
+142 ADLEAIEKR
-151 MAEIVDRDEPIV
+151 MAEIVDRDEPIA
-163 REEKPRGEAI
+163 REEKTREDAI
-173 AFFKEKGEKYKVELI
+173 AYFKNRGEKYKVELI

-202 GGFIDLC
+202 GDFVDLC

-343 NMFTTEIEDRVYC
+343 NMFTTTIEDRVFC

-391 YEASGAI
+391 YEASGAL

-449 TRPAERIG
+449 TRPDERIG

-472 LTDMGYQYTLNPGD
+472 LTDMGYKYTLNPGD

-521 DVSYIGEDGEKHRPI
+521 DVTYIGEDGEKHRPI

-567 LQVVVATITDEGND
+567 VQAVVATITDDGDE
-581 YAKEVLAALK
+581 YAAEVVKALK

-612 HSLKKVPVMLVIG
+612 HSLKKVPVVLVIG
-625 KKETADQTV
+625 KTEAADKTV

-647 ALSDVIAKLKAEA
+647 ALGDVIAKLTAESA
-660 VWPHIDE
+660 WPHIEE

>member
-1 MFSLEYKTKRNYNAR
+1 
-16 IKELFAGK
+16 
-24 KIIFMVSI
+24 MVSI
-32 KLPDSSVLS
+32 KLPDSSALS
-41 FDGQTSGADIAA
+41 FDGQTSGAEIAA

-74 LATPITTDAEIDII
+74 LATPITTDADIDII
-88 TSKSPEGL
+88 TAKSPEGL

-108 QAVQELYPETQVT
+108 QAVQELYPEMQVT
-121 IGPSIE
+121 IGPAIE
-127 NGFYYDFARK
+127 NGFYYDFARE

-188 EDLPADAVISFYRQ
+188 EDLPEDAVISFYRQ

-257 DAYLVQLEEAEKRD
+257 DAYLLQLEEAEKRD

-437 AFGLKDVSIKLS
+437 AFGLKDVNIKLS

-472 LTDMGYQYTLNPGD
+472 LTDMGYEYTLNPGD

-567 LQVVVATITDEGND
+567 LQVVVATITDEGNA
-581 YAKEVLAALK
+581 YAREVLAALK

-625 KKETADQTV
+625 KKEAADHTV

-647 ALSDVIAKLKAEA
+647 ALDDVIAKLKTEA
-660 VWPHIDE
+660 AWPHIEE